1 MLNDEDIDKL
11 MKAFGEIFAT
21 KQDFQRLEERSQK
34 NFSDLILSVDGYAKK
49 ADIYY
54 QEMMM
59 LSIKVDRH
67 EKWLQKIAEK
77 LDLKL
82 EY

>member
-1 MLNDEDIDKL
+1 MLNDEDINKL
-11 MKAFGEIFAT
+11 TKAFAEIFAT
-21 KQDFQRLEERSQK
+21 KQDFQVLEEKNQK
-34 NFSDLILSVDGYAKK
+34 NFSDLITSVDGYSKK

-67 EKWLQKIAEK
+67 EKWLQQIAAK
-77 LDLKL
+77 LNLKL
-82 EY
+82 N

>member
-1 MLNDEDIDKL
+1 MLNDEDIIK
-11 MKAFGEIFAT
+11 MTKAFGEIFAT
-21 KQDFQRLEERSQK
+21 KQEFYSLEEKNQK
-34 NFSDLILSVDGYAKK
+34 NFSDLINSIDNYAKK

-59 LSIKVDRH
+59 FSVKVDRH
-67 EKWLQKIAEK
+67 EKWLQQIATR

-82 EY
+82 DY